1 MIAGSQHGSVVRNY
15 YYYNYEVSM
24 KFKIINLLN
33 GAVTVVVAKSYVSAL
48 KKGRDYFSEPNRNK
62 VPVQAFN

>member
-1 MIAGSQHGSVVRNY
+1 
-15 YYYNYEVSM
+15 M
-24 KFKIINLLN
+24 KFKVINLLN